1 MTVSKNTNLPVYHVT
16 TIKDGKPVEIEIV
29 YNPATG
35 EGSVVNVGIVTGKP
49 VLTTTEIKP
58 VTGVSE
64 ITITNTTTIKATKE
78 YKQIVDNL
86 VSTHP
91 NDHLE
96 TAVPIVEKTEKY
108 QRAVVKTVVFQSTE
122 KTVQVTYLL
131 DQRTKGIVELEYEVL
146 TGIPEVVYSIPHKPK
161 EVVYT
166 INTGVKEL
174 IKTDTVLVN
183 VIGSINSV
191 DSTLKAEVPTFIHT
205 EDYLQS
211 SLITVVYETVKANS
225 RILVVY
231 NS

>member
-1 MTVSKNTNLPVYHVT
+1 LPVYHIT
-16 TIKDGKPVEIEIV
+16 IIKDGKPIEIEIV

-35 EGSVVNVGIVTGKP
+35 EGSVVNVGTITGKP

-96 TAVPIVEKTEKY
+96 TAVPIIEKTEKY
-108 QRAVVKTVVFQSTE
+108 QRALVKTVVFQTTE

-146 TGIPEVVYSIPHKPK
+146 PGIPEVVYSIPH
-161 EVVYT
+161 
-166 INTGVKEL
+166 
-174 IKTDTVLVN
+174 
-183 VIGSINSV
+183 
-191 DSTLKAEVPTFIHT
+191 
-205 EDYLQS
+205 
-211 SLITVVYETVKANS
+211 
-225 RILVVY
+225 
-231 NS
+231 